1 MAGSVAVT
9 YGGVLAVCR
18 GLLALVSGGD
28 VSFALS
34 PEASG
39 VLAVAAAD
47 RAGLVWF
54 GWWARL
60 LIWLLA
66 WVGQGDELLLG

>member
-1 MAGSVAVT
+1 MAGSVAAT

-28 VSFALS
+28 VSFDPS

-39 VLAVAAAD
+39 GANGGGGRSGRTCLVRLVDSAVD
-47 RAGLVWF
+47 LVVGL
-54 GWWARL
+54 GWS
-60 LIWLLA
+60 
-66 WVGQGDELLLG
+66 G